1 VPHISLVVREMWDT
15 ASLDAQLCRL
25 SSRPEESWACG
36 PPKVIKNASVRH
48 PLSMEPLPFP
58 CHPDRSE
65 PGFPATLCQTRPRV
79 RLSLK
84 ERRMRSANAIKIHR
98 KSGEAERRDLRFR
111 GPFLEMFFDKA

>member
-1 VPHISLVVREMWDT
+1 MGL
-15 ASLDAQLCRL
+15 
-25 SSRPEESWACG
+25 RPTQGNEKS
-36 PPKVIKNASVRH
+36 SVRH

-65 PGFPATLCQTRPRV
+65 PGFPATQCYTRPRV

-84 ERRMRSANAIKIHR
+84 ERRMRSANAIKVHR

-111 GPFLEMFFDKA
+111 EPFVEMFFHRSAA